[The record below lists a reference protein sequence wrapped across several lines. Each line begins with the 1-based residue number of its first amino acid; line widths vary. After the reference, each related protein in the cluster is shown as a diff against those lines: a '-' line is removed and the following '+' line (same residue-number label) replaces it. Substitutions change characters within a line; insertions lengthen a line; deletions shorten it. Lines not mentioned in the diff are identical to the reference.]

1 MNSSTVNIYEEEYQ
15 DDEALDDLNNE
26 EFNEEE
32 DKVPLD
38 VEDNDEFNNEDDD
51 VIRITIK
58 RSGQCLCCD
67 HFLQEEEKKLEVQNF
82 LEARFEEEID
92 AEVALFGQAQTHPK
106 VVSDYIANV

>member
-38 VEDNDEFNNEDDD
+38 VEDNDEFNNEDENYE
-51 VIRITIK
+51 
-58 RSGQCLCCD
+58 LW
-67 HFLQEEEKKLEVQNF
+67 E
-82 LEARFEEEID
+82 
-92 AEVALFGQAQTHPK
+92 
-106 VVSDYIANV
+106 